1 MSYSWR
7 FDVIWDYKEVFL
19 QGIIGTLL
27 LTFLSMFFGLI
38 AGLLLGM
45 GKLSRRRF
53 LRFSSSAFIE
63 VFRDTPVLV
72 QIVWVYYCLP
82 ILTGLQLSPFQ
93 SAVLALSIQASA
105 YLGEVFR
112 AGIESIDRGQTESAR
127 SLGMSHWLAMRRII
141 LPQAVRRMF
150 PPMMNVF
157 ADFMKVSALASIIGV
172 WELLRQAN
180 NLITTTYRPLEAY
193 TTVAIIYFLL
203 IFPIAFA
210 APRVERWLSR
220 KAA

>member
-7 FDVIWDYKEVFL
+7 FDVIWTYKEVFL
-19 QGIIGTLL
+19 QGVVGTLL
-27 LTFLSMFFGLI
+27 LTFLSMFFGLV

-45 GKLSRRRF
+45 GRLSQRRV
-53 LRFSSSAFIE
+53 LRLSAGGFIE

-72 QIVWVYYCLP
+72 QIVWVYYCIP
-82 ILTGLQLSPFQ
+82 ILTGLRLSAFQ

-127 SLGMSHWLAMRRII
+127 SLGMSHWQGMRRIV
-141 LPQAVRRMF
+141 LPQGIRRML

-157 ADFMKVSALASIIGV
+157 ADFMKVSSLASIIGV

-180 NLITTTYRPLEAY
+180 NVITTTYRPLEAY
-193 TTVAIIYFLL
+193 TTVALIYFVL
-203 IFPIAFA
+203 IFPVVFA
-210 APRVERWLSR
+210 APRVERWLSH
-220 KAA
+220 KVA